1 MRLVATLL
9 TAFPT
14 HLLAGLVIGSFACGS
29 ESERS
34 PSILTSREGPAPFDP
49 GTAYQPL
56 VHAGELSIEISNPLF
71 VAPVGARWVY
81 EAHTDEGV
89 QRIEVSVLPETRTVW
104 GTTVR
109 VVRDTGYLDGVLEE
123 DTRDYYAQDGQGN
136 VWYMGEES
144 LAYDATGMTSSAGS
158 WEAGVDGALPGVVML
173 ASPRTGDAYRQE
185 YYSGQAED
193 FANVVALNETVNV
206 PAGQFSGCLKTR
218 DLSALEPDVD
228 EYKFYCP
235 GVGNVLELEDE
246 DRLELVEYSGL

>member
-206 PAGQFSGCLKTR
+206 PAGPR
-218 DLSALEPDVD
+218 
-228 EYKFYCP
+228 
-235 GVGNVLELEDE
+235 
-246 DRLELVEYSGL
+246 